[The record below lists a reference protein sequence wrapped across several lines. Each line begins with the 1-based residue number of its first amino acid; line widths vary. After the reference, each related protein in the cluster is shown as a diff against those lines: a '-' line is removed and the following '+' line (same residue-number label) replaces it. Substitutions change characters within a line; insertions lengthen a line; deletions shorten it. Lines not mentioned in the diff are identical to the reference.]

1 MKKSFITVALAL
13 FVSFFI
19 TFTFACSTTV
29 EEPAPEEAK
38 TEQQEEK
45 KTEPPASN
53 GGSSGGTSQGGGS
66 NPAGGQNGGGQT
78 PLTPE
83 SGTPPQTPPQTPETP
98 QPPAPVVYYT
108 ITFMSNWETTV
119 PELNSARLAENTVI
133 TIPGYGSYRAG
144 FVFTGW
150 NTSADG
156 TGTGYAVG
164 STIRLTGNLTLYA
177 QWLSTIVPTYSVEIN
192 EVEHGTVAVSQ
203 SVAEAGTQISITVTP
218 NELYA
223 FNTINITAANETVI
237 TPVVDPENAN
247 QYTFTMPEQNVTL
260 SVTFVYIAHSITVAA
275 VENGTVTVNKTV
287 AVAGSE
293 ISVTVTPNE
302 FYALSAINI
311 TAANGTVITSVVDSE
326 NANQYTFTMPEQ
338 NVTLS
343 VTFVYIAHSITVSSV
358 ENGTVT
364 VNKTA
369 AVAGSEISVTL
380 APNSEYMLNSISVT
394 SGNGNAITTTV
405 NTSNSNLYTFTMP
418 DENVTV
424 MVSYKLTPYTV
435 TFVTDCSVQVPPQTV
450 ERNAKATAVTM
461 SNNSECEGFLGWYTD
476 QTCTNQ
482 FDLSETDITDN
493 IFLYA
498 KWEKFKVT
506 NENIANRIASL
517 RYSCWIVASGFFDN
531 LGIRE
536 INAALKQLYTNN
548 ENIKV
553 SLDCL
558 EANIGELEDA
568 SVASNCFY
576 GCNNLKEIKLPPTLL
591 TIGKKSFYECTS
603 LERVVISEGTLEI
616 KDYVFS
622 KCSVLTEVVI
632 PSGITEIAGGAFMNC
647 GSLTNLVI
655 PSVVTKIGENAFYG
669 CKSFTS
675 ITIPSGVTEIAGG
688 AFMNCESLTNLEI
701 PSGVTKI
708 GENAFFG
715 CKALTSITIPSGV
728 TKIGKYAFFGC
739 EALTSIMIPNG
750 ITEIA
755 DWTFAF
761 CESLADITIPSG
773 VTKIGSNAFESC
785 AFTSFT
791 IPSGVT
797 EFGYG
802 VFTGCNFTSFT
813 IPDFMTEIPEGM
825 FILCGKLQSIT
836 IHDRVTKIG
845 ANAFNKCSALKSVT
859 IPSSILEIGKMAF
872 YSADVL
878 NFYLEQGSV
887 WQLKNDNGVVVE
899 TVTVTENN
907 VSEVRRKLNNFS
919 TDGHYGDYK
928 YTWCK
933 VE

>member
-66 NPAGGQNGGGQT
+66 NPAGGSDGGDQT
-78 PLTPE
+78 QQTPE

-223 FNTINITAANETVI
+223 FNTINITAANGTVI
-237 TPVVDPENAN
+237 TP
-247 QYTFTMPEQNVTL
+247 
-260 SVTFVYIAHSITVAA
+260 
-275 VENGTVTVNKTV
+275 
-287 AVAGSE
+287 
-293 ISVTVTPNE
+293 
-302 FYALSAINI
+302 
-311 TAANGTVITSVVDSE
+311 VVDSE

-343 VTFVYIAHSITVSSV
+343 VTFVYIAHSITVAAV

-435 TFVTDCSVQVPPQTV
+435 TFVTDCSVQVPLQTV

-558 EANIGELEDA
+558 EANIVELEDA

-616 KDYVFS
+616 KDFVFS

-632 PSGITEIAGGAFMNC
+632 PSGITEIANGIFSSC
-647 GSLTNLVI
+647 ECLTNV
-655 PSVVTKIGENAFYG
+655 
-669 CKSFTS
+669 
-675 ITIPSGVTEIAGG
+675 TIPV
-688 AFMNCESLTNLEI
+688 
-701 PSGVTKI
+701 GVTKI
-708 GENAFFG
+708 SSYAFYG

-728 TKIGKYAFFGC
+728 T
-739 EALTSIMIPNG
+739 
-750 ITEIA
+750 EIA
-755 DWTFAF
+755 GSAF
-761 CESLADITIPSG
+761 KNCESLTNLVIPSGVTKIGESAFHGCKSLTSITIPSG
-773 VTKIGSNAFESC
+773 VTKIGSNAFYHC
-785 AFTSFT
+785 DKLIGNISFQDTNSSWELKREGDQT
-791 IPSGVT
+791 IV
-797 EFGYG
+797 
-802 VFTGCNFTSFT
+802 
-813 IPDFMTEIPEGM
+813 
-825 FILCGKLQSIT
+825 IT
-836 IHDRVTKIG
+836 PI
-845 ANAFNKCSALKSVT
+845 S
-859 IPSSILEIGKMAF
+859 
-872 YSADVL
+872 
-878 NFYLEQGSV
+878 
-887 WQLKNDNGVVVE
+887 
-899 TVTVTENN
+899 
-907 VSEVRRKLNNFS
+907 VSEETSTNN
-919 TDGHYGDYK
+919 YGYLLTNTYKDYIWEK
-928 YTWCK
+928 Q
-933 VE
+933 